1 MEKIPTW
8 IPVVALALCDNQ
20 GRWLMHLRGEEKHH
34 GGLWE
39 FPGGKVEPGENPA
52 NALVREVDEELGIT
66 LDAAS
71 IMPALFAEEP
81 IEVGKT
87 QIVILLYTFAGWGG
101 QEPAQPMAME
111 GGAVGWFTPAEIEM
125 LDKPPLD
132 ILLAR
137 QLFGQDRQTD
147 RN

>member
-8 IPVVALALCDNQ
+8 IPVVALALHDNQ
-20 GRWLMHLRGEEKHH
+20 GRCLMHLRGEEKHH

-39 FPGGKVEPGENPA
+39 FPGGKVESGEKPA
-52 NALVREVDEELGIT
+52 NALVREIDEELGIT

-71 IMPALFAEEP
+71 IMPAHFAEETV
-81 IEVGKT
+81 EAGKT
-87 QIVILLYTFAGWGG
+87 QIVILLYTFTGWTG
-101 QEPAQPMAME
+101 QQPVQPSALE
-111 GGAVGWFTPAEIEM
+111 GGAVGWFTPAEIEL

-132 ILLAR
+132 ILLSR